1 MALSAVSG
9 LLVGFSLGLI
19 GGGGSILA
27 IPLLIYFVGFDH
39 PHLAIGTT
47 ALAVGITAYINVIPH
62 FLDKHVYLKEG
73 AVFSLPGIVGALIGS
88 DLGLLTPG
96 KKLLFIFAILML
108 VIAAYMLR
116 RKCVNVAAEPNIKG
130 SMLKVA
136 GMGFLVGLMSG
147 YFGIGGGFLIVPGL
161 IISGGLNIIEA
172 VGTSLIAVGT
182 FGVTTAARYAISGEV
197 NVLVA
202 ALYVVGGILGGWG
215 GAKLAGRMPK
225 RRLTQVFAV
234 IIIVVALYMLYV
246 NASAFRRPLASR
258 ALLAGTNRTA
268 ARPIRTNNN
277 YQVETSVS
285 RSAFGHLSTC

>member
-1 MALSAVSG
+1 MVAVTPLQMVLSVISG

-27 IPLLIYFVGFDH
+27 IPLLIYFVGFNH

-62 FLDKHVYLKEG
+62 FMDKHVYLKEG

-88 DLGLLTPG
+88 ELGLLTPG
-96 KKLLFIFAILML
+96 NKLLFIFAILML

-116 RKCVNVAAEPNIKG
+116 RKCVNAAAEPNIKG
-130 SMLKVA
+130 SVLKVA
-136 GMGFLVGLMSG
+136 GMGFLVGLLSG

-161 IISGGLNIIEA
+161 ILSGGLNIIEA

-182 FGVTTAARYAISGEV
+182 FGVTTAARYALSGEV
-197 NVLVA
+197 NVVVA
-202 ALYVVGGILGGWG
+202 VLYVVGGIVGGWG

-225 RRLTQVFAV
+225 RTLTQIFAV
-234 IIIVVALYMLYV
+234 IIIVVGIYMLYV
-246 NASAFRRPLASR
+246 NASAFR
-258 ALLAGTNRTA
+258 
-268 ARPIRTNNN
+268 
-277 YQVETSVS
+277 
-285 RSAFGHLSTC
+285 